1 MAIFHLSVKTVSR
14 SAGRSATAAAA
25 YRAGVEI
32 ADVRTGE
39 VHDYTR
45 RRGVEST
52 ALLLPAVVPTWA
64 ADRAALW
71 NAAEQAETRKNST
84 VAREFEVALPAELTG
99 AERARLALDFAREL
113 VARHGCV
120 ADVAIHAPGREGD
133 HRNHHAHILLST
145 RRLGPEGFGE
155 KTRELDDA
163 KTGPALVREWR
174 ERFANLTNERLR
186 EAGIEARVDHRSLE
200 AQGIEREP
208 TVHLGPSA
216 TGYERRT
223 GQPSRRKIEA
233 QRIAAEHAAAVEAT
247 KALEAEAKAVSKEI
261 ASVEAERQ
269 TAVVQLSEAREQR
282 ERLAEAAAPAK
293 AIREKAAK
301 VLARYSEL
309 DPAQVPAAAIARAK
323 AAQSTERARIAKKQL
338 AVIDSQE
345 PEWRKAHPLR
355 ALLHDARLWRS
366 AELAGFASQRAALGA
381 TVSEAERMAAEAQ
394 GEAQRAAQ
402 AADTPEVRAERARL
416 HAEHVRLE
424 ALAKSKDEQEQ
435 AQARERDRGLQ
446 DAYALMRDFRAVAK
460 GARPGGLPEGLEQLA
475 EQYRKLADPVDRV
488 AFEKRLAERL
498 AGDRPTL
505 DKLHNAVREV
515 MQRREQRGP
524 SQGPSR

>member
-1 MAIFHLSVKTVSR
+1 MAIYHLSVKTVSR

-45 RRGVEST
+45 RSGVESAT
-52 ALLLPAVVPTWA
+52 LVLPSVVPLWA

-84 VAREFEVALPAELTG
+84 VAREFEVALPAELPA

-200 AQGIEREP
+200 AQGIDRAP
-208 TVHLGPSA
+208 TVHLGPQA

-223 GQPSRRKIEA
+223 GQPSRRKIEQ
-233 QRIAAEHAAAVEAT
+233 QRQAAEQAAAVEVT
-247 KALEAEAKAVSKEI
+247 KALDAEAKAVSKEI
-261 ASVEAERQ
+261 TQIEVAIEAVNRKQAAEREK
-269 TAVVQLSEAREQR
+269 AAEQ
-282 ERLAEAAAPAK
+282 AAPAA

-301 VLARYSEL
+301 VAAQYADL
-309 DPAQVPAAAIARAK
+309 DPAKVPAAVIARAK
-323 AAQSTERARIAKKQL
+323 ATQSAERARAAKTQL
-338 AVIDSQE
+338 LRLDGEESAY
-345 PEWRKAHPLR
+345 RKARPVR
-355 ALLHDARLWRS
+355 TWLHDAGLWRS
-366 AELAGFASQRAALGA
+366 AALAGYAGQRAALGA
-381 TVSEAERMAAEAQ
+381 TVTEAERMAVEAQ

-424 ALAKSKDEQEQ
+424 ALAKAKDAQEK
-435 AQARERDRGLQ
+435 ARERDVQ
-446 DAYALMRDFRAVAK
+446 DAYALMPDFRAVAK
-460 GARPGGLPEGLEQLA
+460 GARPGGLPDWLRQEA
-475 EQYRKLADPVDRV
+475 EQYQKLNDPLTRTNFEKALVQRLADDPQKLDSLRK
-488 AFEKRLAERL
+488 ATRETRQER
-498 AGDRPTL
+498 G
-505 DKLHNAVREV
+505 H
-515 MQRREQRGP
+515 G
-524 SQGPSR
+524 GPSR